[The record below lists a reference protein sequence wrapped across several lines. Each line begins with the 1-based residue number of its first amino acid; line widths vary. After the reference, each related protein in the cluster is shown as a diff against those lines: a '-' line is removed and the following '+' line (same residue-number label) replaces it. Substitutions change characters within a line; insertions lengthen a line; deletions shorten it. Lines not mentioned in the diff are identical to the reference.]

1 MFGTPREQTTEI
13 WAQNGPM
20 KKRDKKEKQGN
31 PKYNK
36 DLQENNLNGWNPGFW
51 ATKSP

>member
-20 KKRDKKEKQGN
+20 KKRDKKAK
-31 PKYNK
+31 
-36 DLQENNLNGWNPGFW
+36 
-51 ATKSP
+51 